1 MKRSLANIKDSLLH
15 LLYPQICA
23 GCGTDAL
30 PEGSRICL
38 DCLQQLPETGF
49 ERYADNPV
57 EKMLAGRIPFFE
69 ASSQFYFS
77 GDSAVKE
84 MIHQFK
90 YNGNRELGFQ
100 LGTLMGLQLLNSGR
114 FDEMDALIPLP
125 LFKKKER
132 KRGYNQAA
140 VLCEAITRVLKVE
153 TISDVVFR
161 PQAVS
166 SQTHKGREERWRN
179 LEGNFMLSDP
189 AKIAGKHLLLVD
201 DVITTG
207 ATLEACATALLQ
219 AAGVKLSIATLC
231 YASDI

>member
-1 MKRSLANIKDSLLH
+1 
-15 LLYPQICA
+15 
-23 GCGTDAL
+23 
-30 PEGSRICL
+30 
-38 DCLQQLPETGF
+38 
-49 ERYADNPV
+49 
-57 EKMLAGRIPFFE
+57 MLAGRIRFYQ

-90 YNGNRELGFQ
+90 YKGNRELGFQ

-114 FDEMDALIPLP
+114 FEEMDVLIPLP
-125 LFKKKER
+125 LFKEKER

-140 VLCEAITRVLKVE
+140 VLCEAMTSILHVE
-153 TISDVVFR
+153 TASDVVFR
-161 PQAVS
+161 PHAAS

-179 LEGNFMLSDP
+179 LEGNFTLSNP
-189 AKIAGKHLLLVD
+189 AKITGKHLLLVD

-219 AAGVKLSIATLC
+219 AEGVRLSVATLC